1 MKKID
6 EFDITDG
13 GSTET
18 YYLTRKADG
27 RAFTCI
33 VYYDPTLDYKG
44 VILVEAHDEKPVTKE
59 EEEAVKE
66 AIKKFLEE

>member
-1 MKKID
+1 MN
-6 EFDITDG
+6 EFDIREG

-18 YYLTRKADG
+18 YYLTRKTDS

-44 VILVEAHDEKPVTKE
+44 VILVEAHDEKPVTEE